1 MCTEKKSGIKR
12 THRLVQLWKNR
23 LCAFWEWMLPYHKS
37 PYYLKIYFDY
47 QFYITEIQ
55 TKQERL
61 KKLLKQNKI
70 PKTFYRIINP
80 NHHNSLLYLFYKLKF
95 KAPKSY
101 HTIHLQLNNTNIL
114 AKGQLITLNSRN
126 SYCLKLR
133 IIKQR
138 NRHQIL
144 DQYQKLPTHIKN
156 VGYRLYEDI
165 HKKPI
170 IKPINVMAIFTE
182 YPYSRAILYNYFEK
196 TIGTSPSTVWRDRRL
211 IKYIF
216 HLLDTDDS
224 ITDSYA
230 LFGFNSTSHL
240 HRRFKQ
246 IFHISPLDFRN
257 KYRGL

>member
-1 MCTEKKSGIKR
+1 MK
-12 THRLVQLWKNR
+12 
-23 LCAFWEWMLPYHKS
+23 F
-37 PYYLKIYFDY
+37 
-47 QFYITEIQ
+47 
-55 TKQERL
+55 
-61 KKLLKQNKI
+61 
-70 PKTFYRIINP
+70 PKTLYRILNP
-80 NHHNSLLYLFYKLKF
+80 DKHESLLYLFYQLKF
-95 KAPKSY
+95 KAPKASHKVY
-101 HTIHLQLNNTNIL
+101 LQFNSSKIVAVGRIKVLNP
-114 AKGQLITLNSRN
+114 RE
-126 SYCLKLR
+126 SYCLKLHL
-133 IIKQR
+133 IHYHNKLP
-138 NRHQIL
+138 IL

-170 IKPINVMAIFTE
+170 IQPINVTAIFTE

-196 TIGTSPSTVWRDRRL
+196 TIGTPPSIIWRDRRL